1 MPRASTVIIST
12 IPVALLGIAYYHHR
26 RLQSAYP
33 TLRVPPSLE
42 ISARCDRPAFGM
54 SNLNNNPTGS
64 KAAGEPW
71 MHTHAGDM
79 WTATV
84 PRRFVSDASDSPL
97 ILFARAFWSSWPL
110 RIERRILHALER
122 LGLLFQTRGGHVGPD
137 GERRFLNTARILDGF
152 VSNLG

>member
-1 MPRASTVIIST
+1 MA
-12 IPVALLGIAYYHHR
+12 H
-26 RLQSAYP
+26 
-33 TLRVPPSLE
+33 
-42 ISARCDRPAFGM
+42 F
-54 SNLNNNPTGS
+54 NNNPTGS

-97 ILFARAFWSSWPL
+97 IVFARAFWGSWPF
-110 RIERRILHALER
+110 RIERRILHALEC
-122 LGLLFQTRGGHVGPD
+122 LGILFQTRGGYVGPD
-137 GERRFLNTARILDGF
+137 GERKFLNTACILDGF